1 MPYSKVG
8 NTESIYAHAMVWD
21 THSTPCLRNIQNLLL
36 EFLRKLH
43 FENVIKMVTECL
55 RLQEIG
61 VDFLKIFLGV
71 APHTPPPPPVAGV
84 TPPTPS
90 PRWPSATYPIAQ
102 VPKSW
107 PPPPIKIPGS
117 PLNIHK
123 DCCPTKMQYLC
134 CTN

>member
-1 MPYSKVG
+1 MVG
-8 NTESIYAHAMVWD
+8 D

-43 FENVIKMVTECL
+43 FDNVIKMVTECL

-61 VDFLKIFLGV
+61 VDFLKIFMGV
-71 APHTPPPPPVAGV
+71 APHTPPVGGV

-107 PPPPIKIPGS
+107 PPPIKIPGS
-117 PLNIHK
+117 APVINGLYGAVFIMH
-123 DCCPTKMQYLC
+123 TKRRR
-134 CTN
+134 